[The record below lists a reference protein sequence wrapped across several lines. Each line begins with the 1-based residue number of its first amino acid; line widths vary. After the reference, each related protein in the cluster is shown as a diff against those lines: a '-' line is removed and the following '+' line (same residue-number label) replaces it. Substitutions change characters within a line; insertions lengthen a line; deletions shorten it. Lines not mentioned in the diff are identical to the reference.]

1 MPLVACE
8 GISPTNP
15 ALTTNYSRVCSDE
28 LERGI
33 HTADGPSGISELGW
47 IDANTPDPRTTL
59 MNAHMSADH
68 VTALLAPSQPK

>member
-1 MPLVACE
+1 VGVGSE
-8 GISPTNP
+8 R
-15 ALTTNYSRVCSDE
+15 RVYVFRID
-28 LERGI
+28 
-33 HTADGPSGISELGW
+33 SGISELGW